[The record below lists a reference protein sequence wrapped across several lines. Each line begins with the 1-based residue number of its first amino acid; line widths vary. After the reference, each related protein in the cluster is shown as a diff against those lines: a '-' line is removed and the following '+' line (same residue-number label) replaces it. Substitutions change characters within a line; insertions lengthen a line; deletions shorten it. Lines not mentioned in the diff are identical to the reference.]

1 VEQQNHGTDKGD
13 ARPDGQKEKPPRPPQ
28 DGPPGTSGHLKK
40 HVPAAE
46 AAPTQKAPKPAQD
59 GQEPGTNQQRSRS
72 SAAPES
78 GTKLPRASE
87 GGTRRGG
94 EEREVGAA
102 SKKPAFREGS
112 PTRE

>member
-1 VEQQNHGTDKGD
+1 
-13 ARPDGQKEKPPRPPQ
+13 
-28 DGPPGTSGHLKK
+28 LKK

-78 GTKLPRASE
+78 GTKRPRASE
-87 GGTRRGG
+87 GGTRKGG